1 MSNADEKPDAAR
13 SRELV
18 DGYYDDPERRP
29 SFVRDMFNRSAEYY
43 DLVNLLFS
51 LGSGAWYRRFCL
63 RRAGVRKGALV
74 VDVAVGTGLLAREAL
89 ALAGADGLVIGI
101 DVSEAMLAVAQRNLP
116 IPLIQA
122 TAEALP
128 VGPDIADFVTM
139 GYALRHVANLQ
150 AALAEA
156 LRVLRPG
163 GAIVL
168 LEISAPRNK
177 LGRAITKFFIGTL
190 VPRLSQLVARDIR
203 ARTLM
208 LYHWRTILNYMPPD
222 IIIGVLRENGFLN
235 VACTSYAGL
244 FHHYTGYKP
253 ANAG

>member
-1 MSNADEKPDAAR
+1 MCNPDETPDTAR

-18 DGYYDDPERRP
+18 GEYYDDPERRP
-29 SFVRDMFNRSAEYY
+29 AFVRNMFNRSAEYY

-63 RRAGVRKGALV
+63 RRAGVRMGARV

-89 ALAGADGLVIGI
+89 GLAGADGLVIGV

-128 VGPDIADFVTM
+128 VAAESADFVTM
-139 GYALRHVANLQ
+139 GYALRHVTDLQ

-163 GAIVL
+163 GAILVI
-168 LEISAPRNK
+168 EISAPRHR

-190 VPRLSQLVARDIR
+190 VPWLSQLVARDVR
-203 ARTLM
+203 ARILM
-208 LYHWRTILNYMPPD
+208 QYHWRTILNYMPPD
-222 IIIGVLRENGFLN
+222 IIIAVLREAGFCN
-235 VACTSYAGL
+235 VTCTSYVGL
-244 FHHYTGYKP
+244 FHHYVGYKP
-253 ANAG
+253 ASPA